1 MIWRKKATYALRK
14 TFTKVAIFLYHV
26 ENATSM
32 TKKGNKMKN
41 MQIMKSLSFKI
52 KNNRGDMKNIKMYKN
67 KYYIKLYI
75 M

>member
-41 MQIMKSLSFKI
+41 MQITKFI
-52 KNNRGDMKNIKMYKN
+52 F
-67 KYYIKLYI
+67 
-75 M
+75 